1 VKFTLK
7 PRKSCHFTSTF
18 TSLFDEGKD
27 SNLSL
32 NRNNH
37 CHTYT
42 MTNIYHAI
50 DVDCIRMFYLGITDL
65 VMLFGV
71 PSVVGYCILLY
82 EVLQ

>member
-18 TSLFDEGKD
+18 TSLIGKG

-32 NRNNH
+32 NRNNR

-42 MTNIYHAI
+42 MTNLYHTI

-71 PSVVGYCILLY
+71 PSIVGYCVVLF